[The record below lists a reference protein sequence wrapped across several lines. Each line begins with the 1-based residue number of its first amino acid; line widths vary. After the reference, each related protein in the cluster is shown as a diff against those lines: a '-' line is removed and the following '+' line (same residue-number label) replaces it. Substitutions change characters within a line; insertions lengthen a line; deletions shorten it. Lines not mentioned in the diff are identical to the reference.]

1 MGVGVLEELLAAH
14 TPSLPH
20 SRAYLGPGDPHA
32 GIGMHD
38 LAVLGVLKRLVGPL
52 LPTEHGQ
59 SLLSRAWANNAQ
71 VMANPSGTATASL
84 LGGSLA
90 TAVALLD
97 GLGLVAA
104 FAHGLQVARIQ
115 AGAALGAATP
125 KELQVVLG
133 HSSAGFS
140 LTQYGHIFD
149 ADPDRVADR
158 LDALLDPRTGQ
169 GRDRTGETLVQL
181 PARTAE

>member
-1 MGVGVLEELLAAH
+1 MVILDPARTAGLQDS
-14 TPSLPH
+14 TTD
-20 SRAYLGPGDPHA
+20 LGPRDLHL

-38 LAVLGVLKRLVGPL
+38 LAVLGVGERLVGPL

-125 KELQVVLG
+125 NELQVVLG